1 MLLKELIAE
10 YVMLHGIS
18 YRTFAKKCGI
28 SNAYLSM
35 INSGYNPSTGKPPV
49 VSYQKLSMIAAGMGM
64 SVHQLIQKV
73 DDMPIDISEEPPMTD
88 ILYISKPSGDM
99 QADEIRRFLHET
111 IDSLSDEDLMF
122 MKDFS
127 MRLVRK
133 EG

>member
-1 MLLKELIAE
+1 MNEQSTFGKRLRAARKAAAVTQKELAE
-10 YVMLHGIS
+10 LIG
-18 YRTFAKKCGI
+18 AKHNSVSDWENDKNMPDPDTIVRVCEALNVEPG
-28 SNAYLSM
+28 YLLM
-35 INSGYNPSTGKPPV
+35 NNIP
-49 VSYQKLSMIAAGMGM
+49 
-64 SVHQLIQKV
+64 
-73 DDMPIDISEEPPMTD
+73 DRSELPMTD

-99 QADEIRRFLHET
+99 QADEIRRILHET

>member
-1 MLLKELIAE
+1 MNEQSTFGKRLRAARKAAAVTQKELAGLI
-10 YVMLHGIS
+10 G
-18 YRTFAKKCGI
+18 AKHNSVSDWENDKNMPDPDTIVRVCEALNVEPG
-28 SNAYLSM
+28 YLLMNNIPDRS
-35 INSGYNPSTGKPPV
+35 
-49 VSYQKLSMIAAGMGM
+49 
-64 SVHQLIQKV
+64 
-73 DDMPIDISEEPPMTD
+73 EPPMTD

>member
-1 MLLKELIAE
+1 
-10 YVMLHGIS
+10 
-18 YRTFAKKCGI
+18 
-28 SNAYLSM
+28 
-35 INSGYNPSTGKPPV
+35 
-49 VSYQKLSMIAAGMGM
+49 
-64 SVHQLIQKV
+64 
-73 DDMPIDISEEPPMTD
+73 MTD